1 MSTEYEHERL
11 CSWRF
16 NFGHD
21 KSLIH
26 MACSSC
32 FRVRGKKHGVY
43 CFNPLTLGA
52 KSMLFSPQSQCLS
65 NPSWIDEKIDSQ
77 KRHRTLRMHEGKK
90 ASAMSR
96 YLLRKGGMLTIP
108 FISGIVGIPPLHH
121 YFPPLSHLAFHFFS
135 FHKVKHLDHL
145 QTITK
150 SVRVI
155 ESVLV
160 G

>member
-1 MSTEYEHERL
+1 MPTEYEHERF

-21 KSLIH
+21 KNLIH

-52 KSMLFSPQSQCLS
+52 KSMEFSPQSQCLS
-65 NPSWIDEKIDSQ
+65 NPSWIDEKTDSQ

-90 ASAMSR
+90 SSAMSR

-108 FISGIVGIPPLHH
+108 FVSGIVGIPPLHR
-121 YFPPLSHLAFHFFS
+121 YIAPLSYVVYHIFALNEGWRHRHFQT
-135 FHKVKHLDHL
+135 L
-145 QTITK
+145 Q
-150 SVRVI
+150 RGFR
-155 ESVLV
+155 EMGSVLV